1 MSVTETNNV
10 SSQESVPK
18 KPKVLI
24 VGAGLGG
31 LFLGILLLKGG
42 VDFEIIER
50 AREVKPIGSAM
61 SMGACFSNLF
71 KQIGIFDEFVK
82 LGKPN
87 RLMELFDENLKP
99 LFELDFKDRDTISGA
114 VEYIIPRPDLY
125 DLFLH
130 QVPKEY
136 IHMGKKVVSYQEDS
150 EGVAVTCA
158 DNTTY
163 RGDILVG
170 ADGAYSNVREQLY
183 STLKAKGS
191 LPPSDEVPL
200 PFNCVCLVGQTE
212 VLDPEEFPGL
222 KLQRSHFVS
231 MVKSG
236 SYKWTTFSSAK
247 NTLCWFVIQ
256 ILEENSH
263 KSKEG
268 SSNSEWGP
276 EAAEAMCNEVRDF
289 KLVGGKDGKVLTM
302 GDMIDR
308 TPKDMISK
316 VMLEEKLFDTWYGG
330 RTVLI
335 GDACHKLHPASGG
348 GALNAIQDAVAL
360 ANWICSLQSSSLTEL
375 ETIFKEYRDERHPAL
390 QQAFATAQVFK
401 SLGEN
406 TWKSMLNK
414 TLFRFMG
421 YLPSLWWKIQTRM
434 CSHRPQLSFLPL
446 IEDKGYVPPVYQAS
460 LQKTLAIR
468 EQRAAVV

>member
-1 MSVTETNNV
+1 MSVPETNNL
-10 SSQESVPK
+10 SAAQQSVPK

-31 LFLGILLLKGG
+31 LLLGILLMKGG
-42 VDFEIIER
+42 VDFEIVER

-61 SMGACFSNLF
+61 SMGACFAQLF

-87 RLMELFDENLKP
+87 RLMELFDEDLNP
-99 LFELDFKDRDTISGA
+99 LFNVDFADRDIVSGA

-125 DLFLH
+125 ALLLR
-130 QVPKEY
+130 QIPTEY
-136 IHMGKKVVSYQEDS
+136 IHMGKKVESYQEDS
-150 EGVAVTCA
+150 EGVTITCS

-183 STLKAKGS
+183 STLKAKAS
-191 LPPSDEVPL
+191 LPPSDEEPL
-200 PFNCVCLVGQTE
+200 TFNCVCLVGQTE

-222 KLQRSHFVS
+222 KLHRSHFVS
-231 MVKSG
+231 MIKSG

-256 ILEENSH
+256 ILDEK
-263 KSKEG
+263 KSKGG

-276 EAAEAMCNEVRDF
+276 GAAEAMCNEVRDF
-289 KLVGGKDGKVLTM
+289 KLHGGKDGKVLTM

-308 TPKDMISK
+308 TPKGMISK

-335 GDACHKLHPASGG
+335 GDACHKLHPASGA
-348 GALNAIQDAVAL
+348 GALSAIQDAVAL
-360 ANWICSLQSSSLTEL
+360 ANWICTLESSSMTDL
-375 ETIFKEYRDERHPAL
+375 ETVFKEYRDERYPAL

-406 TWKSMLNK
+406 TWRSTLNK
-414 TLFRFMG
+414 ALLRYM
-421 YLPSLWWKIQTRM
+421 PHWLWVKTQIKMSQ
-434 CSHRPQLSFLPL
+434 HRPQLSFLPWV
-446 IEDKGYVPPVYQAS
+446 EDKGSVPPAYQAS

-468 EQRAAVV
+468 EQRAAAIAV

>member
-1 MSVTETNNV
+1 MSVPETNNL
-10 SSQESVPK
+10 SSQESAPK

-87 RLMELFDENLKP
+87 RLMELFDEDLNP

-125 DLFLH
+125 DLFLR

-136 IHMGKKVVSYQEDS
+136 IHMGKKVLSYQEDS
-150 EGVAVTCA
+150 DGVTVTCA
-158 DNTTY
+158 DNSTY
-163 RGDILVG
+163 HGDILVG

-183 STLKAKGS
+183 SALKAKGS
-191 LPPSDEVPL
+191 LPASDEEPL

-222 KLQRSHFVS
+222 KLHRSHFVS
-231 MVKSG
+231 MIKSG
-236 SYKWTTFSSAK
+236 SYK
-247 NTLCWFVIQ
+247 

-276 EAAEAMCNEVRDF
+276 EAAEAMCSEVRDF

-308 TPKDMISK
+308 TPKGMISK

-360 ANWICSLQSSSLTEL
+360 ANWISSLESSSLTEL

-414 TLFRFMG
+414 ALFRCMG

-446 IEDKGYVPPVYQAS
+446 VEDKGAAPPVYQAS
-460 LQKTLAIR
+460 LQKTRAIR